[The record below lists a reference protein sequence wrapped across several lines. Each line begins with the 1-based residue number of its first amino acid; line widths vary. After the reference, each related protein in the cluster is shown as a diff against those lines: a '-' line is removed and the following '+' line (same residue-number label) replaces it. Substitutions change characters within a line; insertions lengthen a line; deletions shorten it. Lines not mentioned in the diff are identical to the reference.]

1 METRQMERTQIT
13 AAVVSEAERMFDA
26 GAKHATIAAQLGLTP
41 YVVGILARNRH
52 VHPCGESLPSAT
64 RRAPNSRYSVD
75 ATTIRMI
82 QRMLDLRTLSYPAIA
97 RLTGVSKNTVGDVA
111 RGNRLPGS
119 TRVPYLQPDERFL
132 REPIRCS
139 VCGGLISVVPC
150 RACRTRRAIA
160 AKKSV

>member
-1 METRQMERTQIT
+1 MEARQMRRTEIT

-26 GAKHATIAAQLGLTP
+26 GAEHATVASHLGLTP
-41 YVVGILARNRH
+41 YVVGILAHNRH
-52 VHPCGESLPSAT
+52 IQPSERTHPSAT
-64 RRAPNSRYSVD
+64 QRAPNSRYSVD

-82 QRMLDLRTLSYPAIA
+82 QRMLDLGTLSYPEIA

-119 TRVPYLQPDERFL
+119 TRAPCLQPDERFL

-139 VCGGLISVVPC
+139 VCRGLISVVPC

>member
-1 METRQMERTQIT
+1 MQRTEIT

-26 GAKHATIAAQLGLTP
+26 GAKHGTIAGRLRLTR

-52 VHPCGESLPSAT
+52 VQPRGPASANVL
-64 RRAPNSRYSVD
+64 RRIPNTQRGVD

-82 QRMLDLRTLSYPAIA
+82 RRMLEVRTLPQVEIA
-97 RLTGVSKNTVGDVA
+97 RLAGVSANTVSDVA
-111 RGNRLPGS
+111 RGNRLPIS
-119 TRVPYLQPDERFL
+119 TWAPYLQAGERFL
-132 REPIRCS
+132 QEPIRCS
-139 VCGGLISVVPC
+139 VCRGLISVVPC